1 MNFEQLAYV
10 KKLYEL
16 ESMIQASESIHISQ
30 SAMSQSLTN
39 LEKELGYKLFSRSR
53 KGTTLTE
60 AGNRLIPFILE
71 ILESK
76 DALLSEIAMMRTNI
90 KGTLRVG
97 TIPTLFHKILPR
109 ALSQFKDNHPNVDV
123 EVIEADKDRI
133 KMLVNH
139 GDIDIGLIGVTERE
153 DEDSQISQ
161 HSLNLTSH
169 FRLIV
174 PKKSKL
180 TFKEYVNLEEI
191 QQYPFV
197 LYDREFYQHHL
208 KKFEETHHPLKV
220 IFKTTNPIVLMRTVA
235 EGLGIGIVSAL
246 MLENE
251 PFLDNEFIESVTLGK
266 PFDYVVNFIAIVNKK
281 KSKQQI
287 VLEFIHYLKKNEE
300 PF

>member
-76 DALLSEIAMMRTNI
+76 DALLSEIAMMKTNI

-97 TIPTLFHKILPR
+97 TIPTLFHKILPK

-153 DEDSQISQ
+153 DEDSQVSQ

-208 KKFEETHHPLKV
+208 KKFEETHHPLKI

-235 EGLGIGIVSAL
+235 EGLGVGIVSAL

-266 PFDYVVNFIAIVNKK
+266 PFDYVVNFIAIVNKE

-287 VLEFIHYLKKNEE
+287 VLEFIHYLKKNE
-300 PF
+300 

>member
-76 DALLSEIAMMRTNI
+76 DALLSEIAMMKTNI

-97 TIPTLFHKILPR
+97 TIPTLFHKILPK
-109 ALSQFKDNHPNVDV
+109 ALSQFKANHPNVDV

-153 DEDSQISQ
+153 DEDSQVSQ

-208 KKFEETHHPLKV
+208 KKFEETHHPLKI
-220 IFKTTNPIVLMRTVA
+220 IFKTTNPIGLMRTVA
-235 EGLGIGIVSAL
+235 EGLGVGIVSAL

-251 PFLDNEFIESVTLGK
+251 PFLDNELIESVPLGK
-266 PFDYVVNFIAIVNKK
+266 PFDYAVNFIVIANKEK
-281 KSKQQI
+281 TKQQI
-287 VLEFIHYLKKNEE
+287 VLEFIHYLKKNE
-300 PF
+300 

>member
-76 DALLSEIAMMRTNI
+76 DALLSEIAMMKTNI

-97 TIPTLFHKILPR
+97 TIPTLFHKILPK
-109 ALSQFKDNHPNVDV
+109 ALSQFKANHPNVDV

-153 DEDSQISQ
+153 DEDSQVSQ

-208 KKFEETHHPLKV
+208 KKFEETHHPLKI

-235 EGLGIGIVSAL
+235 EGLGVGIVSAL

-251 PFLDNEFIESVTLGK
+251 PFLDNELIESVTLGK
-266 PFDYVVNFIAIVNKK
+266 PFDSVVNFIAIVNKE

-287 VLEFIHYLKKNEE
+287 VLEFIHYLKKNE
-300 PF
+300 

>member
-76 DALLSEIAMMRTNI
+76 DALLSEIAMMKTNI

-97 TIPTLFHKILPR
+97 TIPTLFHKILPK
-109 ALSQFKDNHPNVDV
+109 ALSQFKANHPNVDV

-153 DEDSQISQ
+153 DEDSQVSQ

-174 PKKSKL
+174 LKKSKL

-208 KKFEETHHPLKV
+208 KKFEETHHPLKI

-235 EGLGIGIVSAL
+235 EGLGVGIVSAL

-251 PFLDNEFIESVTLGK
+251 PFLDNELIESVTLGK
-266 PFDYVVNFIAIVNKK
+266 PFDYVVNFIAIVNKE

-287 VLEFIHYLKKNEE
+287 VLEFIHYLKKNE
-300 PF
+300 

>member
-97 TIPTLFHKILPR
+97 TIPTLFHKILPK

-153 DEDSQISQ
+153 DEDSQVSQ

-208 KKFEETHHPLKV
+208 KKFEETHHPLKI

-235 EGLGIGIVSAL
+235 EGLGVGIVSAL

-266 PFDYVVNFIAIVNKK
+266 PFDYVVNFIAIVNKE

-287 VLEFIHYLKKNEE
+287 VLEFIHYLKKNE
-300 PF
+300 